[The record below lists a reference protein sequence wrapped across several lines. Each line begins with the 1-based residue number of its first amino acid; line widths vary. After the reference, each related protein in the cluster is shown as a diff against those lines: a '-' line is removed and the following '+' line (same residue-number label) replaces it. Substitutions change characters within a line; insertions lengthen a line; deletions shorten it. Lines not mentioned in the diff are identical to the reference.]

1 MSDNTSYVGITNNN
15 GIVETTGNNSSLQ
28 PTSQPVGGDL
38 GKNAFLELLVT
49 QMQYQDPFN
58 PMEDTDYLAQLA
70 QFSSL
75 EQMENLN
82 SQFSQYSG
90 NSMIGKYGYAAYKN
104 PNTSDTEYIQGVI
117 EGTFYQNGETYV
129 IIDQKEVPLESV
141 SAVEYAIVAEEL
153 AKIQQLQAGNAFS
166 LIGKYVVG
174 EKLVETEEDGETT
187 EEVEEVKG
195 MVDQVTLEDGKFYLT
210 IGDDK
215 IDLTNIKE
223 VLEEAPTETPES
235 GDGDA

>member
-1 MSDNTSYVGITNNN
+1 MSDNTSYVDVTNNN
-15 GIVETTGNNSSLQ
+15 GIIETSNNQSTIYQ
-28 PTSQPVGGDL
+28 TTSEPVGGDL

-82 SQFSQYSG
+82 TQFSQYNG
-90 NSMIGKYGYAAYKN
+90 NAMIGKYGYAAYMN
-104 PNTSDTEYIQGVI
+104 PNTSETEYIQGVI

-129 IIDQKEVPLESV
+129 VIDQKEVPLESV

-166 LIGKYVVG
+166 LIGKYAVG
-174 EKLVETEEDGETT
+174 EKYVESEDGETT
-187 EEVEEVKG
+187 ETVEEVKG
-195 MVDQVTLEDGKFYLT
+195 IVEQVTLEDGRFYLS
-210 IGDDK
+210 IGEDK
-215 IDLTNIKE
+215 IDLSNVKE
-223 VLEEAPTETPES
+223 VLSEAPAETPES